1 MNNLKNKVNLIGR
14 LGVKPEIMTFETGRK
29 LARFS
34 LATNDRYKDK
44 NGEWQEDVQ
53 WHNVTVW
60 GKVADRVE
68 KLLEKGQEIL
78 LEGKISYQSYEN
90 NQGEKRYSTV
100 IEGNDF
106 MLLNKGNIE
115 IESQEGEGTKV
126 MLTFLNVY
134 ENTI

>member
-78 LEGKISYQSYEN
+78 LEGKIAYQSYEN

-106 MLLNKGNIE
+106 MLLNKP
-115 IESQEGEGTKV
+115 SGEVKA
-126 MLTFLNVY
+126 
-134 ENTI
+134 

>member
-14 LGVKPEIMTFETGRK
+14 LGVKPEIMTFDTGRK

-78 LEGKISYQSYEN
+78 LEGKISYQSYET
-90 NQGEKRYSTV
+90 NQGEKRYSNV
-100 IEGNDF
+100 IEGNHF
-106 MLLNKGNIE
+106 MLLNKH
-115 IESQEGEGTKV
+115 SGEVKA
-126 MLTFLNVY
+126 
-134 ENTI
+134 

>member
-14 LGVKPEIMTFETGRK
+14 LGVKPEIMTFDTGRK

-68 KLLEKGQEIL
+68 NLLEKGQEIL
-78 LEGKISYQSYEN
+78 LEGKISYQSYET

-106 MLLNKGNIE
+106 MLLNKP
-115 IESQEGEGTKV
+115 SGEVKA
-126 MLTFLNVY
+126 
-134 ENTI
+134 

>member
-14 LGVKPEIMTFETGRK
+14 LGVKPEIMTFDTGRK

-53 WHNVTVW
+53 WQNVTVS

-68 KLLEKGQEIL
+68 KLLEKIINLWTKESIKQIDGHSNDAHRL
-78 LEGKISYQSYEN
+78 YE
-90 NQGEKRYSTV
+90 YSHRNEQF
-100 IEGNDF
+100 IFDN
-106 MLLNKGNIE
+106 
-115 IESQEGEGTKV
+115 S
-126 MLTFLNVY
+126 
-134 ENTI
+134 

>member
-1 MNNLKNKVNLIGR
+1 MIGR
-14 LGVKPEIMTFETGRK
+14 LGVKPEIMTFDTGRK

-78 LEGKISYQSYEN
+78 LEGKISYQSYET

-106 MLLNKGNIE
+106 MLLNKP
-115 IESQEGEGTKV
+115 SGEVKA
-126 MLTFLNVY
+126 
-134 ENTI
+134 

>member
-14 LGVKPEIMTFETGRK
+14 LGVKPEIMTFDTGRK

-78 LEGKISYQSYEN
+78 LEGKISYQSYET
-90 NQGEKRYSTV
+90 NQGDKRYSTV

-106 MLLNKGNIE
+106 MLLNKP
-115 IESQEGEGTKV
+115 SGEVKA
-126 MLTFLNVY
+126 
-134 ENTI
+134 

>member
-14 LGVKPEIMTFETGRK
+14 LGVKPEIMMFETGRK

-44 NGEWQEDVQ
+44 NGEWKEDVQ
-53 WHNVTVW
+53 WHNVNAW

-68 KLLEKGQEIL
+68 KLLDKGQEIL
-78 LEGKISYQSYEN
+78 LDGKISYQSYEN

-100 IEGNDF
+100 IEGIDF
-106 MLLNKGNIE
+106 ILLNKPT
-115 IESQEGEGTKV
+115 GEVKA
-126 MLTFLNVY
+126 
-134 ENTI
+134 

>member
-14 LGVKPEIMTFETGRK
+14 LVVKPEIMTFDTGRK

-78 LEGKISYQSYEN
+78 LEGKISYQSYET

-106 MLLNKGNIE
+106 MLLNKP
-115 IESQEGEGTKV
+115 SGEVKA
-126 MLTFLNVY
+126 
-134 ENTI
+134 

>member
-14 LGVKPEIMTFETGRK
+14 LGVKPEIMTFDTGRK

-78 LEGKISYQSYEN
+78 LEGKTSYQSYET

-106 MLLNKGNIE
+106 MLLNKP
-115 IESQEGEGTKV
+115 SGEVKA
-126 MLTFLNVY
+126 
-134 ENTI
+134 

>member
-14 LGVKPEIMTFETGRK
+14 LGVKPEIMTFDTGRK

-68 KLLEKGQEIL
+68 KRLEKGQEIL
-78 LEGKISYQSYEN
+78 LEGKISYQSYET

-106 MLLNKGNIE
+106 MLLNKP
-115 IESQEGEGTKV
+115 SGEVKA
-126 MLTFLNVY
+126 
-134 ENTI
+134 